1 MIRHA
6 FKISDDA
13 DSTRKE
19 KRSLHLEKRKCARVS
34 IAVVVS
40 CVSIDSKDRPLDQ
53 TNGIVKNV
61 SQAGLKIEAE
71 KDVSSD
77 RLKLAFVDLNK
88 RVAQIT
94 GKVVFSRKTSSGAYK
109 IGVQLQGHKPD
120 VVQFVS
126 KLVRFH
132 HYTKKKNAL
141 IRSKSKVVEEKN
153 LHALG

>member
-6 FKISDDA
+6 FKVSDYSEPA
-13 DSTRKE
+13 REE
-19 KRSLHLEKRKCARVS
+19 KRALHLEKRKCARVS
-34 IAVVVS
+34 IGVTIS
-40 CVSIDSKDRPLDQ
+40 CVSVDSKDRPLDQ
-53 TNGIVKNV
+53 NKGIVKNV

-94 GKVVFSRKTSSGAYK
+94 GKVVFSRETPSGTYR

-120 VVQFVS
+120 IVQFVS
-126 KLVRFH
+126 KLVKLH
-132 HYTKKKNAL
+132 HYTKNKK
-141 IRSKSKVVEEKN
+141 
-153 LHALG
+153 H